1 MKSHSRIDDSG
12 MLSQI
17 HAPALQHFRN
27 RVCLRLICF
36 TLFRVFL
43 GSEDEQEGLRVVS
56 PARGF
61 LQGLVHEADPGV
73 SRAMKPDMDLGV
85 FAAWLLFFF
94 GQVSRDMRFARIM
107 TSERPERAS
116 TPSSILYP
124 APAPTA
130 TCTPNTT
137 NKKLTTNHHIN
148 INNSN
153 SIPVPKH
160 MHRFSTD
167 AYNKKPHQNSANLG
181 NVKK

>member
-1 MKSHSRIDDSG
+1 

-36 TLFRVFL
+36 TLFSCFFWVL
-43 GSEDEQEGLRVVS
+43 KMNKKGCELCP

-137 NKKLTTNHHIN
+137 KKNLTTNHHIN
-148 INNSN
+148 IINNSN

-160 MHRFSTD
+160 VHRFSTD

>member
-1 MKSHSRIDDSG
+1 MRWCILKSHSRIDDSG

-116 TPSSILYP
+116 TPNTIPCPSSHSNMY
-124 APAPTA
+124 TKHHKQK
-130 TCTPNTT
+130 T
-137 NKKLTTNHHIN
+137 N
-148 INNSN
+148 
-153 SIPVPKH
+153 
-160 MHRFSTD
+160 
-167 AYNKKPHQNSANLG
+167 NKPSH
-181 NVKK
+181 